1 MRLIDADELMKRLE
15 EAYKSMIAD
24 STNGVQKYD
33 MITGFMSVVRVIAET
48 PTAKVSNEE

>member
-15 EAYKSMIAD
+15 KAYKSMIED

-33 MITGFMSVVRVIAET
+33 MISGFIEAVGVISEI
-48 PTAKVSNEE
+48 PTVKVSNEE